1 MSREI
6 SRRDFVATAGA
17 LGAAAAVPGS
27 ALAQHA
33 HAPAPTPA
41 GAAPGAAPA
50 AGHVAPEQYVFL
62 NQVEAAF
69 VEAAVARLIPAD
81 DRDPGAL
88 EAGVPIY
95 IDRQLAGAYG
105 SGARMYLDGPWQEG
119 TPGQGYQL
127 PYTPA
132 QLYRTAIAGIAKH
145 VASTTPGKTFR
156 DLAPADQDKLL
167 QALED
172 GDLVLPNVPS
182 AVFFETLLANTI
194 EGFFADPIYGGNR
207 GMAGWRMVGFPGAY
221 AAFALEVDKH
231 NVKFTREPMSIAQA
245 NMGPTHMHD

>member
-33 HAPAPTPA
+33 HAP
-41 GAAPGAAPA
+41 GAAPA
-50 AGHVAPEQYVFL
+50 AGHVALEPSQQYVFL

-88 EAGVPIY
+88 ETGVHVY

-145 VASTTPGKTFR
+145 VASTAGGKTFR

-172 GDLVLPNVPS
+172 GDLELPNVPS

-207 GMAGWRMVGFPGAY
+207 GMAGWRMIGFPGAY

-245 NMGPTHMHD
+245 NTGPTHMHD